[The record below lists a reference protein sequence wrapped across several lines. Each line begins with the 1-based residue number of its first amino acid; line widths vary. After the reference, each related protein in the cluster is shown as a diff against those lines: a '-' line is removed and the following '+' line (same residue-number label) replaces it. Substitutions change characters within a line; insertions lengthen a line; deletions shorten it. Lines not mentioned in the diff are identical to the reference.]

1 MPQGPDDDRVS
12 RIPVPD
18 GRMHVARDGDAIV
31 GGAGVFPFGLTV
43 PGGPMRTAGVT
54 VVGVLPTH
62 RRRGILRELMRA
74 QLDDIHDRGEPLAT
88 LWASEGSIYGRFGY
102 GLSSLCGDM
111 EIQRTDTAFARPV
124 DWGGTSTLV
133 DKDAAL
139 RLFPPVYDRVQAAT
153 PGMFSRSRDWWET
166 RVFNDSEWR
175 RAGGGELS
183 YAALELE
190 GQPQAYAI
198 YRLNFSYADGVPTG
212 KTVVIEAMGFDP
224 AATAAVWR
232 YLFDI
237 DWMVAIE
244 AGMLPLDH
252 PLFLLLSD
260 PNRMKFRVGDGLWL
274 RLVDVGAALAGRVYA
289 TEDELVF
296 GVSDTFCPWN
306 EGSFALDG
314 TKARSE
320 PDLRLSAA
328 ALGTAFLG
336 GFSFSEL
343 LRAGQ
348 VEEVTQGAI
357 ARADALFRTDPK
369 PWCPEIF

>member
-43 PGGPMRTAGVT
+43 PGGPMPTAGVT

-74 QLDDIHDRGEPLAT
+74 QLDDIHDRGEPLAA

-111 EIQRTDTAFARPV
+111 EIQRTDTAFVRPV

-133 DKDAAL
+133 DQDAAL

-274 RLVDVGAALAGRVYA
+274 RLVDVGAALAGRAYA

>member
-1 MPQGPDDDRVS
+1 
-12 RIPVPD
+12 
-18 GRMHVARDGDAIV
+18 
-31 GGAGVFPFGLTV
+31 
-43 PGGPMRTAGVT
+43 
-54 VVGVLPTH
+54 
-62 RRRGILRELMRA
+62 MRA

-111 EIQRTDTAFARPV
+111 EIQRTDTAFVRPV

-348 VEEVTQGAI
+348 VEEVTEGAI